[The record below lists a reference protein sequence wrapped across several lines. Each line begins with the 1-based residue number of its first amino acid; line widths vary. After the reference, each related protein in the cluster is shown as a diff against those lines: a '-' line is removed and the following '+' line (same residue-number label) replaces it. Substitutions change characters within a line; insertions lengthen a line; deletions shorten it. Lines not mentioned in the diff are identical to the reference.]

1 VKCGK
6 SSSDERFIASYL
18 DDASLVSRAPGEPV
32 IVALPAGTIT
42 LGRIARITSVAD
54 RLPEEFQ
61 PRFKPAARQHLVAI
75 ELDPRLLARYPVM
88 TTAAIYKPLGLT
100 TVMRLVSRGS
110 AGP

>member
-1 VKCGK
+1 
-6 SSSDERFIASYL
+6 
-18 DDASLVSRAPGEPV
+18 LVSRAPGEPV
-32 IVALPAGTIT
+32 IVAFPAGTIA

-75 ELDPRLLARYPVM
+75 EMDPRLLARYPVM

-100 TVMRLVSRGS
+100 TVMRLLSHGV